1 MVDNSL
7 AMDLKFVEKRYGKK
21 VHALKGVSLK
31 VARGEVFGLLGPNG
45 AGKSTLVKILM
56 TVVKPT
62 RAEGTV
68 LGLPMATKEA
78 LRRVGYLPENHRFP
92 KYLTG
97 RQTLDF
103 FAALSGA
110 PRSWRKRRIPELLDV
125 VGMTEWADQ
134 KVSRYSKGML
144 QRVGIA
150 QALSADPDLV
160 VLDEPTDGVDPMG
173 RRDIRD
179 VLVRLRNE
187 GKTVFINSHL
197 LSELEMICD
206 RVAIMVSGRV
216 ARYGTLGELAVS
228 RRCYE
233 VEVEGGVVGGIESV
247 VQAAGGVLSA
257 PVLSLTNGD
266 GGPPPLPAPA
276 TPNLCTL
283 PDGLQLEIRG
293 PVIRIQAT
301 QATIVQPVLDLL
313 RNNNLVIKRIQ
324 AIQPTLEDLFIEA
337 VAETEGGAKP
347 GARMS

>member
-1 MVDNSL
+1 MTDSAL
-7 AMDLKFVEKRYGKK
+7 AMDLTYVEKRYGKR

-56 TVVKPT
+56 TVVTPT

-68 LGLPMATKEA
+68 LGRPVATKEA
-78 LRRVGYLPENHRFP
+78 LQRVGYLPENHRFP

-110 PRSWRKRRIPELLDV
+110 PRSWRKRRIPELLEI

-150 QALSADPDLV
+150 QALSADPELV

-179 VLVRLRNE
+179 VLVRLRDE

-206 RVAIMVSGRV
+206 RVAIMVAGQV
-216 ARYGTLGELAVS
+216 ARQGTLADLAVS
-228 RRCYE
+228 RRSYE
-233 VEVEGGVVGGIESV
+233 VEVEAEPQAIETALS
-247 VQAAGGVLSA
+247 AGGAVAAAPSPASA
-257 PVLSLTNGD
+257 PAPV
-266 GGPPPLPAPA
+266 GGPPPLPGQVPA
-276 TPNLCTL
+276 RPWSL
-283 PDGLQLEIRG
+283 PSGLQFDVRG
-293 PVIRIQAT
+293 RLLRIQAT
-301 QATIVQPVLDLL
+301 QAAEVQPLLDLL
-313 RNNNLVIKRIQ
+313 RGGGVVLKRIQ
-324 AIQPTLEDLFIEA
+324 PVQPTLEDLFMEA
-337 VAETEGGAKP
+337 VAETAGGDKP
-347 GARMS
+347 GARFA